1 MVLSQREKRLAA
13 AVAAL
18 GGLLVVWFGV
28 LTYHEA
34 VGRREL
40 ARDAAMNELME
51 KQQALLRAARAN
63 ERLAAFD
70 AQSLPRD
77 REMARSLY
85 QNWLVAELNRLR
97 LKQVTVEPGRGTQL
111 RDVYTKL
118 PFTVRARGSL
128 EQVTR
133 WLAAFYRADHLQQI
147 RDLTLTPLADGGE
160 LQLTAT
166 IEALALGDASRR
178 DALSAKPSERVSE
191 QAAGDAVAAIVER
204 NLFAAYVPP
213 PPPPRPRETTVAAP
227 PPPPAFDPAK
237 YTYLTSIIEVDS
249 RPQAWLNVR
258 PTKQTL
264 RLFVGDGITVGK
276 FSGKLVRIADKE
288 IEIESDGKRRVVALG
303 KSLDQAVELPAAGT

>member
-1 MVLSQREKRLAA
+1 MPSLFECLTCLVGPDTMSSRPVPA
-13 AVAAL
+13 
-18 GGLLVVWFGV
+18 GLPGV
-28 LTYHEA
+28 LAPLH
-34 VGRREL
+34 RR
-40 ARDAAMNELME
+40 
-51 KQQALLRAARAN
+51 
-63 ERLAAFD
+63 
-70 AQSLPRD
+70 
-77 REMARSLY
+77 
-85 QNWLVAELNRLR
+85 
-97 LKQVTVEPGRGTQL
+97 
-111 RDVYTKL
+111 
-118 PFTVRARGSL
+118 
-128 EQVTR
+128 
-133 WLAAFYRADHLQQI
+133 
-147 RDLTLTPLADGGE
+147 
-160 LQLTAT
+160 
-166 IEALALGDASRR
+166 
-178 DALSAKPSERVSE
+178 
-191 QAAGDAVAAIVER
+191 VAAIVER